1 MIGPENIKGTGRI
14 LQMLWGVIQGPL
26 QNRSTYSASSQ
37 ECQPKSYSKSHQ
49 ESHLTPMCGRPS
61 HESRIVGGQD
71 AAGGHWPWQASL
83 RFSGNHVCGGSLIS
97 ESWVLTA
104 AHCIK
109 SSWVSFYSVWLG
121 SNKVQNSQG
130 GKEYYVSRIVIH
142 PKHNTTTADIA
153 LLKLSSR
160 VTFTPLILPICL
172 PNITRPLTLPASCWV
187 TGWGKTEEE
196 SDSYPSTLQEVEI
209 PIFNYQACERLF
221 NPVGIFIPGS
231 EPFLEEDK
239 ICAGDVKKNKDTC
252 VGDSGGPLSCN
263 IDGVWIQIGV
273 VSWGMQCGKLLPGV
287 YTNVS
292 YHRTWISDS
301 VSRAEMLGANHLDLS
316 NFFPAGLVC
325 LALLGPS
332 WAFGPN
338 AMPEG

>member
-1 MIGPENIKGTGRI
+1 MHPAGPTVLLLLLLGSCPGSFHKKKG
-14 LQMLWGVIQGPL
+14 LQSV
-26 QNRSTYSASSQ
+26 
-37 ECQPKSYSKSHQ
+37 
-49 ESHLTPMCGRPS
+49 CGRPS

-287 YTNVS
+287 YTNLKCWVPTIWT
-292 YHRTWISDS
+292 YRTSSLLDS
-301 VSRAEMLGANHLDLS
+301 SAWPFWAPPGPLGLMLCQKDKEKS
-316 NFFPAGLVC
+316 
-325 LALLGPS
+325 
-332 WAFGPN
+332 
-338 AMPEG
+338 